1 MSTPSN
7 KNTFYNTS
15 QTSKDRFNKRLNF
28 ELKNIINKK
37 RFENIFDYTQ
47 HNAKKKSR
55 KKQVNC
61 FDIINAPYA
70 CHLYLLITNCMVSQ
84 FALMQCQHSI
94 KLCFTYV
101 RLLLHIVYMNI
112 P

>member
-1 MSTPSN
+1 MSSPSN

-47 HNAKKKSR
+47 HNAKKEKVEKNKS
-55 KKQVNC
+55 
-61 FDIINAPYA
+61 
-70 CHLYLLITNCMVSQ
+70 TVS
-84 FALMQCQHSI
+84 I
-94 KLCFTYV
+94 
-101 RLLLHIVYMNI
+101 
-112 P
+112 

>member
-47 HNAKKKSR
+47 HNAKKEKVEKNKS
-55 KKQVNC
+55 
-61 FDIINAPYA
+61 
-70 CHLYLLITNCMVSQ
+70 TVS
-84 FALMQCQHSI
+84 I
-94 KLCFTYV
+94 
-101 RLLLHIVYMNI
+101 
-112 P
+112 